1 MQARS
6 TRLFRRTIVVVGAAL
21 VGLMLLPIAGANAN
35 SVLFHQDFQG
45 LQAGSKW
52 SDGTVHG
59 SMKSVFDGYGSV
71 GVVKSDSKVL
81 QLKPRRSTSASE
93 THSSLVTSKSS
104 FGDLDYRVRAK
115 TVKQLRA
122 GTPNP
127 WETAWVVWHYR
138 DNTHFYYLILK
149 TNGWELG
156 KENPNYPGAQRFLK
170 TGSSP
175 KFPVGHWN
183 SVEVHQVGASI
194 NITVDGKR
202 LVHFVDHKH
211 PYLHGAVGAYTE
223 DAKVFYDNI
232 SVAHA

>member
-1 MQARS
+1 PAS
-6 TRLFRRTIVVVGAAL
+6 GAHAD
-21 VGLMLLPIAGANAN
+21 
-35 SVLFHQDFQG
+35 SVLFHQDFQS
-45 LQAGSKW
+45 LSAPSKW
-52 SDGTVHG
+52 SDGSVHG
-59 SMKSVFDGYGSV
+59 NMKAVFNGYGSV

-81 QLKPRRSTSASE
+81 ELKPRRSASAGE
-93 THSSLVTSKSS
+93 THSSLVTSKAT

-138 DNTHFYYLILK
+138 DNTHFYYLALK

-156 KENPNYPGAQRFLK
+156 KENPKYPGAQRFLK

-183 SVEVHQVGASI
+183 SVEVHQVGATMR
-194 NITVDGKR
+194 ITVNGHK
-202 LVHFVDHKH
+202 LVKFTDRKH
-211 PYLHGAVGAYTE
+211 PYLNGSVGMYTE
-223 DAKVFYDNI
+223 DAKVFYDNV
-232 SVAHA
+232 SVSHA